1 MAIRLCSAYQDENQV
16 HHVESAA
23 ALQSAHEC
31 LSTLIVGQNCVFEQP
46 PQRTDMVPFS
56 ERAEHVPGPYR
67 HFMQA
72 PDSVLKDYYPLD
84 FKTDR
89 NGKVQE
95 WKSVVL
101 LSHIDPRRLQETLQP
116 IWENRKLWSDIERM
130 RNRPDVARIYVCDQG
145 PTKNMFQKLFRMQND
160 PRLADAKVSSEP
172 SRCIHTITE
181 LALAFLDIHS
191 L

>member
-1 MAIRLCSAYQDENQV
+1 MGHIWLFERLSQHADF
-16 HHVESAA
+16 
-23 ALQSAHEC
+23 
-31 LSTLIVGQNCVFEQP
+31 IVSSG
-46 PQRTDMVPFS
+46 
-56 ERAEHVPGPYR
+56 RAEHVPGPYR

-101 LSHIDPRRLQETLQP
+101 LSHIDPKRLQETLQP

-145 PTKNMFQKLFRMQND
+145 PNKNMFQKLFRVQND
-160 PRLADAKVSSEP
+160 PRLVDAKVSSKP
-172 SRCIHTITE
+172 SHCIYTITE
-181 LALAFLDIHS
+181 LALALQ
-191 L
+191 